1 MPKPRRN
8 RSIAFRASLQRA
20 IHSQAAKLA
29 TIEQQRP
36 ATRAGAQARLNWQNQ
51 VAQLKARLAQSNA
64 DPKGWGRLPGTP
76 AFYAD
81 SRLDELAAQKLRF
94 HNP

>member
-51 VAQLKARLAQSNA
+51 FAQLKARLAQLERRSERVGEIARNA
-64 DPKGWGRLPGTP
+64 GLLCRLQ
-76 AFYAD
+76 A
-81 SRLDELAAQKLRF
+81 
-94 HNP
+94 